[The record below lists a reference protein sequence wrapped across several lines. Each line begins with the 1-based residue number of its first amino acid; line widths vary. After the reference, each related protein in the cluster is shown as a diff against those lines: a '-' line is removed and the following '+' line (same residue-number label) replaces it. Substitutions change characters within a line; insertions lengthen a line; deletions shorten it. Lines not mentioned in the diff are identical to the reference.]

1 MTHSL
6 RRGASP
12 IARAAITGALGLATA
27 MAMAACSGGTPSL
40 SQSAGQ
46 PASQAPG
53 AVPSAGTTT
62 AAVGKV
68 SQMSIRFAN
77 FFTSHG
83 KPGPAVDIYDTPVGQ
98 AATPLL
104 ANVAYGTVS
113 AYAHPNLEPNSLP
126 GEGVTAYYALPAGEN
141 PVTNK
146 ADGAGI
152 DGIEDDGSHPQI
164 TMLLVPDSGSSLD
177 DGPLSGLSS
186 SERVEKGDDNGS
198 KGPVAPPAPAGKG
211 EILVDASAITNLQTG
226 TLELYLSSDGSCA
239 PPINGDPQMPGVPYI
254 FASATSPVKSGYSI
268 FPVAPGTH
276 QVSIVAWTTDVAP
289 TCAQLTHKQGTMSIS
304 VTAGQQVEVYAYGTS
319 LTDLHLAAGPVQ
331 P

>member
-12 IARAAITGALGLATA
+12 AARAAITGTLGLALAIA
-27 MAMAACSGGTPSL
+27 MTACSGGTPSL
-40 SQSAGQ
+40 SQSAGH

-53 AVPSAGTTT
+53 AAPTGGATT

-68 SQMSIRFAN
+68 SPMSIRFAN
-77 FFTSHG
+77 FYLKNG
-83 KPGPAVDIYDTPVGQ
+83 KPGPALDIYDTPQGE

-104 ANVAYGTVS
+104 SGVAYGTVS
-113 AYAHPNLEPNSLP
+113 AYAHPHLQSTSVT
-126 GEGVTAYYALPAGEN
+126 GQGVTEFYALPAGEN
-141 PVTNK
+141 PVTDK

-164 TMLLVPDSGSSLD
+164 TMLLLPDSGSSLG
-177 DGPLSGLSS
+177 DGPISGLSS

-198 KGPVAPPAPAGKG
+198 KGPVAPPPPAGKG
-211 EILVDASAITNLQTG
+211 EILVDTSPISGLQTG
-226 TLELYLSSDGSCA
+226 SLGMYLSSDGSCT
-239 PPINGDPQMPGVPYI
+239 PPINGDPSMPGVPYI
-254 FASATSPVKSGYSI
+254 FNASSAAIQSAYAI

-276 QVSIVAWTTDVAP
+276 QVSVVAWTTDVTP
-289 TCAQLTHKQGTMSIS
+289 TCAQLTRKQGTMSIS
-304 VTAGQQVEVYAYGTS
+304 VTAGQQVELYVYGTS
-319 LTDLHLAAGPVQ
+319 VTDLHLAAAPIQ